1 MAVRIK
7 LPRSIRDAVGGG
19 AGPLGRPAAGEPA
32 QPAAPGGSGGP
43 AGPVGPARAAASEG
57 PPGHVGPAGAE
68 ASEGSPGPAGP
79 GGPGAPAGQREPV
92 GGSEPATATPPP
104 APATPPPTPATPPPT
119 PATPPPATPAP
130 ADAPA
135 TGRSAGAPSGSAIGQ
150 VLPMYFVG
158 DESHS
163 MAGGPIE
170 AVNQGL
176 LDLRDEV
183 AKHPLI
189 GKKVRFGIIT
199 FADTAETRLEL
210 SELSEDLVLPTLS
223 PRGRGT
229 NYASALEAL
238 RQSIPADIALLKSSG
253 YQVHRPSVFFLSDGQ
268 PTEKEEKWRTRL
280 EELKDASFRERPNIL
295 AFGVGDADPQVIR
308 QLATAPRY
316 GFMMSEGAS
325 TAGAIAEF
333 AASMLNS
340 MVASAERLER
350 GEQTIEFEKPEGFVQ
365 LDAPLV

>member
-1 MAVRIK
+1 MGASLFGWSSDDPTI
-7 LPRSIRDAVGGG
+7 PRPV
-19 AGPLGRPAAGEPA
+19 
-32 QPAAPGGSGGP
+32 AAPGVGVESG
-43 AGPVGPARAAASEG
+43 AAAGSDSAATG
-57 PPGHVGPAGAE
+57 AAAGSDSA
-68 ASEGSPGPAGP
+68 
-79 GGPGAPAGQREPV
+79 
-92 GGSEPATATPPP
+92 ATA
-104 APATPPPTPATPPPT
+104 PTV
-119 PATPPPATPAP
+119 
-130 ADAPA
+130 
-135 TGRSAGAPSGSAIGQ
+135 APSRAVIGQ

-163 MAGGPIE
+163 MAGDPIA

-199 FADTAETRLEL
+199 VADTAETRLEL
-210 SELSEDLVLPTLS
+210 SELSEDVVLPTLA

-229 NYASALEAL
+229 SYAAALEAL
-238 RQSIPADIALLKSSG
+238 RQTIPADVALVKSRG

-268 PTEKEEKWRTRL
+268 PTDKAEKWRARL
-280 EELKDASFRERPNIL
+280 EELKDPGFRERPNVL
-295 AFGVGDADPQVIR
+295 AFGVGDAEPGVIR
-308 QLATAPRY
+308 ELATAPSY
-316 GFMMSEGAS
+316 GFMMTSGAS

-340 MVASAERLER
+340 MVASAERLDR

-365 LDAPLV
+365 LDAPLL

>member
-1 MAVRIK
+1 MKIGIPSGARGDSAD
-7 LPRSIRDAVGGG
+7 PSI
-19 AGPLGRPAAGEPA
+19 PAD
-32 QPAAPGGSGGP
+32 
-43 AGPVGPARAAASEG
+43 
-57 PPGHVGPAGAE
+57 
-68 ASEGSPGPAGP
+68 PGPAALIRLP
-79 GGPGAPAGQREPV
+79 EHPATEPSAIGPGAPLRARAGGTV
-92 GGSEPATATPPP
+92 
-104 APATPPPTPATPPPT
+104 
-119 PATPPPATPAP
+119 
-130 ADAPA
+130 
-135 TGRSAGAPSGSAIGQ
+135 IGQ

-163 MAGGPIE
+163 MAGDPIA

-176 LDLRDEV
+176 IDLRDEV

-210 SELSEDLVLPTLS
+210 SELSEDLVLPTLA

-229 NYASALEAL
+229 SYASALEAV
-238 RQSIPADIALLKSSG
+238 RQTIPADVALLKGSG

-268 PTEKEEKWRTRL
+268 PTDKAERWRARL
-280 EELKDASFRERPNIL
+280 DELKDPGFRERPNVL
-295 AFGVGDADPQVIR
+295 AFGVGDADPAVIR
-308 QLATAPRY
+308 ELASSPRY
-316 GFMMSEGAS
+316 GFMMTSGAS

-340 MVASAERLER
+340 MVASAERLDR

>member
-1 MAVRIK
+1 MAMRIK
-7 LPRSIRDAVGGG
+7 LPQTIRDAVGGG
-19 AGPLGRPAAGEPA
+19 AGEPA
-32 QPAAPGGSGGP
+32 QPAAGGP
-43 AGPVGPARAAASEG
+43 AEPPAPTGPVSNPAPVGPAVPVA
-57 PPGHVGPAGAE
+57 PAE
-68 ASEGSPGPAGP
+68 PW
-79 GGPGAPAGQREPV
+79 APAGGSAPAEPWATAD
-92 GGSEPATATPPP
+92 GSEAAPAMPPP
-104 APATPPPTPATPPPT
+104 V
-119 PATPPPATPAP
+119 PAP

-135 TGRSAGAPSGSAIGQ
+135 ARSAAGASAGAVIGQ

-163 MAGGPIE
+163 MAGGPID

-176 LDLRDEV
+176 LELRDEV

-210 SELSEDLVLPTLS
+210 SELSEDLVLPALS

-229 NYASALEAL
+229 SYASALEAL
-238 RQSIPADIALLKSSG
+238 RQSIPADIALLKSGG

-280 EELKDASFRERPNIL
+280 EELKDPGFRERPNIL

-308 QLATAPRY
+308 QLATSPRY
-316 GFMMSEGAS
+316 GFMMTEGAS

-340 MVASAERLER
+340 MVASAERLDR